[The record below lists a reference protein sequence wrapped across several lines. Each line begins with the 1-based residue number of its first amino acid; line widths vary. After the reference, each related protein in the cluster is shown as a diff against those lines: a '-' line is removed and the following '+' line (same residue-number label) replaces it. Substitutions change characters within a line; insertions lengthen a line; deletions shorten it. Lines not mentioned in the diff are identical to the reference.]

1 MEPNTKNFPKR
12 NRIISGIANSILV
25 VEAEYRS
32 GSTITANYAKK
43 QLKKVYAIPS
53 NIDSIQGVG
62 TNKLIRDGAIL
73 VTKPSQIKKDL
84 SQKLLEAQNN
94 KLQNIINDSNNI
106 SENIPNNTLN
116 NVSKNNTSNNALK
129 NNTSNNALKNNSKCN
144 QKKETKQTN
153 KLLLKIPK
161 EYKSI
166 YEILESGPMHI
177 NEIAKL
183 EQKSISELNGI
194 MTMMEIEG
202 YITRLASNQYKRKE

>member
-25 VEAEYRS
+25 VEAEHRS

-43 QLKKVYAIPS
+43 QSKKVYAIPS
-53 NIDSIQGVG
+53 NIDSVQGVG
-62 TNKLIRDGAIL
+62 TNRLIREGAIL
-73 VTKPSQIKKDL
+73 VTKPSDIKKDIY
-84 SQKLLEAQNN
+84 LLETKSEKLKDAINN
-94 KLQNIINDSNNI
+94 LNSKIKINPKNMQLQPKISSLKNKSNDIGNN
-106 SENIPNNTLN
+106 E
-116 NVSKNNTSNNALK
+116 VSKTLDTQTKYKSKSN
-129 NNTSNNALKNNSKCN
+129 SI
-144 QKKETKQTN
+144 TK
-153 KLLLKIPK
+153 KIPK

-166 YEILESGPMHI
+166 YKILENGPMHI

-202 YITRLASNQYKRKE
+202 YITRLASNQYKRKD